1 LKTLSVNPVPCT
13 GCLNCE
19 VVCALAR
26 AGSQDRRASAIR
38 VELDPFGGNHDHKF
52 CRQCA
57 APRCVEAC
65 PEDAIRR
72 NRQTGA
78 MVIDYDLCTRCGLC
92 VPACPFNAMEWWDD
106 GHGPVKCDLC
116 RGAPLCVDACK
127 FGVIRFMDSDD
138 PGFDGHG
145 MPATEQDPDLGRG
158 PVRKPPE

>member
-1 LKTLSVNPVPCT
+1 MKTLRVNPVPCT

-38 VELDPFGGNHDHKF
+38 VELDAFGGENRHLF

-57 APRCVEAC
+57 DPRCAAAC

-72 NRQTGA
+72 NQMTGA
-78 MVIDYDLCTRCGLC
+78 LVIDYDLCTRCGLC
-92 VPACPFNAMEWWDD
+92 VPACPYQAMGWWDD
-106 GHGPVKCDLC
+106 EHGPAKCDLC

-127 FGVIRFMDSDD
+127 FGVICYMDPADHE
-138 PGFDGHG
+138 FDGHG

-158 PVRKPPE
+158 PL